1 MMRRAIVHN
10 TKRIQTRR
18 QRVPSSL
25 SSLGNASVASASAS
39 AAGHPFS
46 PSSSSFLGTSHKRRG
61 MAVLAACTTGCGCV
75 ISFSNSSNKNSMG
88 SSNRRITTTNCQ
100 SAASSPRRPPIFGT
114 SIKNKRHFSSYNNS
128 SGSTT
133 SWLSD
138 PNLNNITEDRKNCP
152 ICERYSQGPCGELF
166 KTWLQCVDDH
176 PGTIRTSEQET
187 GEERH
192 LSACAT
198 HAQALASCLEQHQAF
213 YDNLP
218 FHSDNLQ
225 EDSDDNGNDNHI
237 EALHE
242 AWEDFLRDELL
253 PLPIPRREFPTPHK
267 PRVEF
272 RPTDRLAV
280 VTLDVSMAK
289 DDPPGAATLLMVFV
303 QEEQQSSTTT
313 TTTSTKKNTPKSQ
326 PEEEQAPL
334 NLLCA
339 GSQSDLHRY
348 HDSNQK
354 EVGILQ
360 CTIPK
365 TTAQIQ
371 VSALYE
377 YESHEQQKA
386 PEQVIYTYSANVPTE
401 L

>member
-1 MMRRAIVHN
+1 
-10 TKRIQTRR
+10 
-18 QRVPSSL
+18 
-25 SSLGNASVASASAS
+25 
-39 AAGHPFS
+39 
-46 PSSSSFLGTSHKRRG
+46 
-61 MAVLAACTTGCGCV
+61 
-75 ISFSNSSNKNSMG
+75 
-88 SSNRRITTTNCQ
+88 
-100 SAASSPRRPPIFGT
+100 
-114 SIKNKRHFSSYNNS
+114 
-128 SGSTT
+128 
-133 SWLSD
+133 
-138 PNLNNITEDRKNCP
+138 
-152 ICERYSQGPCGELF
+152 
-166 KTWLQCVDDH
+166 
-176 PGTIRTSEQET
+176 
-187 GEERH
+187 